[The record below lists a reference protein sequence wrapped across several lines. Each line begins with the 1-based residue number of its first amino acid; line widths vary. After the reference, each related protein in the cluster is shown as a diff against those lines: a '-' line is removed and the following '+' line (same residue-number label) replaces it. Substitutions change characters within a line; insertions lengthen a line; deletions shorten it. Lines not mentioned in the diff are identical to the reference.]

1 MASLAYV
8 PILIL
13 NAFAMAS
20 SPIAH
25 VPSVSHLPLPIP
37 SNPPIYLHLQ
47 NTNANMISK
56 EIIRLSNRITDL
68 PEEIHISIIV
78 KLAIEM

>member
-37 SNPPIYLHLQ
+37 SNPPIYLPLP
-47 NTNANMISK
+47 NANANVISK
-56 EIIRLSNRITDL
+56 EIIKLSNRINDL
-68 PEEIHISIIV
+68 PEDICILRIIKHTV
-78 KLAIEM
+78 EL